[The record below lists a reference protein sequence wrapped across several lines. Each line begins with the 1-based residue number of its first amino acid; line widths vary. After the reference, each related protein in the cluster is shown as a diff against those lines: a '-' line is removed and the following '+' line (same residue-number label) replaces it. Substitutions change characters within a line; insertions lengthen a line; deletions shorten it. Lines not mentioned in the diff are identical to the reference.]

1 MKKIVLRSVKP
12 DLLEKKLTEEQM
24 DELCGGM
31 KCPHCGY
38 DFEPEDFKDSHYVCV
53 GKRLGII
60 CEERFWAFSAY
71 EAEGK
76 AYESGMTEVLGCHRG
91 EYYHTT

>member
-31 KCPHCGY
+31 KCPYCHR
-38 DFEPEDFKDSHYVCV
+38 DFEPEMAGESEYAC
-53 GKRLGII
+53 RGIQNGI
-60 CEERFWAFSAY
+60 D
-71 EAEGK
+71 
-76 AYESGMTEVLGCHRG
+76 T
-91 EYYHTT
+91 